1 MKCSVD
7 FFQKFFLLLPLIFLF
22 VSCSKKEV
30 SNIKVSYIENQ
41 KKSVQTSSLQNN
53 ESFNKSENKMN
64 PEFSKI
70 EYVFS
75 QMSDRFKEEVKIE
88 IDEYEDFIK
97 DLNLLLQE
105 EKNSVDDIS
114 LFYLVDKKHF
124 LSSDYVP
131 KNLIPLKENSLY
143 KISKKNL
150 SLRKEAEEALK
161 ELSRS
166 ALNDGI
172 SLTVS
177 STYRSYE
184 YQDSLF
190 SYWVKVDGLE
200 EAERESA
207 RPGTSQH
214 QAGCAI
220 DFGNIED
227 SFINT
232 KEGIW
237 LSENAHK
244 YGWSLSFPKGYED
257 VTGYRWECWHYRYL
271 GKTFLQ
277 IQQKWFNNIQQFAL
291 EFFDIWKNL

>member
-7 FFQKFFLLLPLIFLF
+7 FFQKFFLLLPLVFLF

-30 SNIKVSYIENQ
+30 SNIKVSYLENQ
-41 KKSVQTSSLQNN
+41 KKSVQMSSLQNN
-53 ESFNKSENKMN
+53 ESFKKSENKMN

-75 QMSDRFKEEVKIE
+75 QMSDRFKEEVKIK
-88 IDEYEDFIK
+88 IDDYEDFIK

-105 EKNSVDDIS
+105 EKNSIDDIS

>member
-1 MKCSVD
+1 MKCSAD
-7 FFQKFFLLLPLIFLF
+7 FFQKFFLLLPFLFIF

-30 SNIKVSYIENQ
+30 SNIKVSYLENQ
-41 KKSVQTSSLQNN
+41 KKSVQMSSLQNN

-75 QMSDRFKEEVKIE
+75 QMSDRFKEEVKIK

>member
-30 SNIKVSYIENQ
+30 SNIKVSYLENQ

-88 IDEYEDFIK
+88 IDDYEDFIK

-161 ELSRS
+161 ELARS

>member
-1 MKCSVD
+1 MKCSAC
-7 FFQKFFLLLPLIFLF
+7 FFKKIILVLSSIFLIA
-22 VSCSKKEV
+22 SCAKKEV
-30 SNIKVSYIENQ
+30 SNIKDSYLENQ
-41 KKSVQTSSLQNN
+41 KSFKNSSLQSM
-53 ESFNKSENKMN
+53 ESFNQSEKIIN
-64 PEFSKI
+64 PEVSKI

-75 QMSDRFKEEVKIE
+75 QMSERFKSEVKFE
-88 IDEYEDFIK
+88 QNEYDNFIN

-105 EKNSVDDIS
+105 DKKTVDDIS

-131 KNLIPLKENSLY
+131 RNLIPLKENSLY
-143 KISKKNL
+143 KISKNNL

-161 ELSRS
+161 ELSRA

-172 SLTVS
+172 TLTVS

-190 SYWVKVDGLE
+190 SYWVKVDGIE

-207 RPGTSQH
+207 RAGTSQH

-232 KEGIW
+232 KEGLW

-271 GKTFLQ
+271 GKTFLE

>member
-7 FFQKFFLLLPLIFLF
+7 FFQKFFLLLPLVFLF

-30 SNIKVSYIENQ
+30 SNIKVSYLENQ

-88 IDEYEDFIK
+88 IDDYEDFIK

-177 STYRSYE
+177 STFRSYE

-214 QAGCAI
+214 QTGCAI

-244 YGWSLSFPKGYED
+244 YGWSLSFPKGYEE

>member
-7 FFQKFFLLLPLIFLF
+7 FFQKFFLLLPLVFLF

-30 SNIKVSYIENQ
+30 SNIKVSYLENQ

-88 IDEYEDFIK
+88 IDDYEDFIK
-97 DLNLLLQE
+97 DLTLLLQE
-105 EKNSVDDIS
+105 EKKSVDDIS

-214 QAGCAI
+214 QTGCAI

-232 KEGIW
+232 KEGSW

>member
-7 FFQKFFLLLPLIFLF
+7 FFQKFFLLLPLVFLF

-30 SNIKVSYIENQ
+30 SNIKVSYLENQ

-53 ESFNKSENKMN
+53 ESFYKSENKMN

-88 IDEYEDFIK
+88 IDDYEDFIK

>member
-105 EKNSVDDIS
+105 EKNSIDDIS

>member
-30 SNIKVSYIENQ
+30 SNIKVSYLENQ

-88 IDEYEDFIK
+88 IDDYEDFIK

>member
-7 FFQKFFLLLPLIFLF
+7 FFQKFFLLLPLVFLF

-30 SNIKVSYIENQ
+30 SNIKVSYLENQ

-88 IDEYEDFIK
+88 IDDYEDFIK

-190 SYWVKVDGLE
+190 SYWVRVDGLE

-214 QAGCAI
+214 QTGCAI

>member
-1 MKCSVD
+1 MKCSAD
-7 FFQKFFLLLPLIFLF
+7 FFQKFFLLLPFLFIF

-30 SNIKVSYIENQ
+30 SNIKVSYLENQ
-41 KKSVQTSSLQNN
+41 KKSVQMSSLQNN

-75 QMSDRFKEEVKIE
+75 QMSDRFKEEVKIK

-105 EKNSVDDIS
+105 EKKSVDDIS

>member
-7 FFQKFFLLLPLIFLF
+7 FFQKFFLLLPFLFIF

-30 SNIKVSYIENQ
+30 SNIKVSYLENQ
-41 KKSVQTSSLQNN
+41 KKSVQMSSLQNN

-88 IDEYEDFIK
+88 IDDYEDFIK

>member
-7 FFQKFFLLLPLIFLF
+7 FFQKFFLLLPLVFLF

-30 SNIKVSYIENQ
+30 SNIKVSYLENQ

-88 IDEYEDFIK
+88 IDDYEDFIK

>member
-7 FFQKFFLLLPLIFLF
+7 FFQKFFLLLPLVFLF

-30 SNIKVSYIENQ
+30 SNIKVSYLENQ
-41 KKSVQTSSLQNN
+41 KKSVQMSSLQNN
-53 ESFNKSENKMN
+53 ESFKKSENKMN

-88 IDEYEDFIK
+88 IDDYEDFIK

-105 EKNSVDDIS
+105 EKNSIDDIS

>member
-1 MKCSVD
+1 M
-7 FFQKFFLLLPLIFLF
+7 
-22 VSCSKKEV
+22 
-30 SNIKVSYIENQ
+30 
-41 KKSVQTSSLQNN
+41 SSLQNN

-88 IDEYEDFIK
+88 IDDYEDFIK